1 MSKGAVIPISPLASC
16 ETPVR
21 TEEVG
26 GHLSGLT
33 WKEGLVHTDD
43 LQNCSDAPHLFP
55 CPYFRCLL
63 PNVPHLTQYSSFSVC
78 LKVQGSKRVNLARG
92 QVGRGP
98 HLRR

>member
-1 MSKGAVIPISPLASC
+1 MSKGAVIPISHLASC

-55 CPYFRCLL
+55 CPIPAVCSPTFPTL
-63 PNVPHLTQYSSFSVC
+63 PSIQAFLFA
-78 LKVQGSKRVNLARG
+78 LRSKDPKG
-92 QVGRGP
+92 
-98 HLRR
+98 